1 MAYPLPQ
8 SESDWTEPGTF
19 EVSPGVFRIP
29 LPLPNDGLRAV
40 NVYAI
45 VDGDGVVMIDSGWAL
60 EHSKEQLIRG
70 LDVLGFTLAHISNFL
85 VTHAHRDHYTQA
97 VAIRRIFNTPIT
109 LGAGERPTLERL
121 APHRHNEPS
130 ALLEKL
136 RACGAWELADRIGRE
151 PRAAEP
157 TDKLWELPDVWLE
170 SRTTIP
176 LTTRTL
182 EAIPT
187 PGHTQGHVVFLDR
200 SSGILFTGDHVL
212 PHISPSIGFEAE
224 PGANPLGNYL
234 NSLQLLLALP
244 NVPIL
249 PAHGPIGQSS
259 HARTQSLLEHH
270 RVRLDQT
277 RSAVGSGADTAFLVA
292 AKIGWTRRQREFAD
306 LDPFNQMMA
315 VLETG
320 AHLDELVERHQL
332 HRFTGGAALHYTAL
346 PAV

>member
-8 SESDWTEPGTF
+8 TESDWTEPGAF

-29 LPLPNDGLRAV
+29 LPLPHDSLRAV

-45 VDGDGVVMIDSGWAL
+45 VDGDGVVMIDAGWAL
-60 EHSKEQLIRG
+60 EQSKDQLIRG
-70 LDVLGFTLAHISNFL
+70 LDVLGFTLAHISRFL

-97 VAIRRIFNTPIT
+97 VAIRRVFNTPIT

-121 APHRHNEPS
+121 APHRHGEPS
-130 ALLEKL
+130 ALLDLL
-136 RACGAWELADRIGRE
+136 RACGAWELAERLAAE
-151 PRAAEP
+151 PRAPEP
-157 TDKLWELPDVWLE
+157 TDTLWELPDVWLE

-187 PGHTQGHVVFLDR
+187 PGHTRGHVVFLDR
-200 SSGILFTGDHVL
+200 GSGVLFSGDHVL
-212 PHISPSIGFEAE
+212 PRITPSIGLEAE

-244 NVPIL
+244 DVPIL
-249 PAHGPIGQSS
+249 PAHGPIGMSS
-259 HARTQSLLEHH
+259 HARTQALLEHH

-277 RSAVGSGADTAFLVA
+277 RSAVVAGADTAFLVA
-292 AKIGWTRRQREFAD
+292 SKLGWTRRQREYAD
-306 LDPFNQMMA
+306 LDLFNQMLA
-315 VLETG
+315 ILETH
-320 AHLDELVERHQL
+320 AHLEELAERHQL
-332 HRFTGGAALHYTAL
+332 HRVRDGGPLRYSVL
-346 PAV
+346 PAA